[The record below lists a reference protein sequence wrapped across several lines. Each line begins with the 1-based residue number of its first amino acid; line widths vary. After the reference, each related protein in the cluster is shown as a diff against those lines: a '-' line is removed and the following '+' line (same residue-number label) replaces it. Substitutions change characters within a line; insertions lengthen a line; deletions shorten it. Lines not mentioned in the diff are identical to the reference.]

1 MDALIARRHS
11 ILLNKLNDLLPFVF
25 EDDKELIKK
34 IISKSKNIVY
44 DYNSKKLTV
53 LDASIKE
60 DGLFRSNVKKIVA
73 GRYYNPISKSMR
85 LTLDDIYNY
94 DFICEEHRVYDEKY
108 KEYNGLGWV
117 YYDEDLCESCKHKVD
132 EIESKVDN
140 IYNEIECI
148 RKEFNEACDR
158 TIIDD
163 ELRNQYILFRRT
175 YSWTTKL
182 SPLQSALLESIY
194 TGIFIAFQK
203 QNKKLITKYI

>member
-34 IISKSKNIVY
+34 IISKSKNIVD

-94 DFICEEHRVYDEKY
+94 DFICEEHRI
-108 KEYNGLGWV
+108 YNGLEWDF
-117 YYDEDLCESCKHKVD
+117 YDKDLCESCKHKVN

-140 IYNEIECI
+140 LYNEMECI

-163 ELRNQYILFRRT
+163 ELRNQYILFHRS
-175 YSWTTKL
+175 YSWTKL
-182 SPLQSALLESIY
+182 SPLQSALLESIH
-194 TGIFIAFQK
+194 TGILIAFQK